1 MVTSSSSTLIRLIAQ
16 FLISIMVCLFAGE
29 RSEDKEDL
37 LQEQGV
43 QEAHAPQGHPIQEG
57 QGQHRRSGKTPL

>member
-1 MVTSSSSTLIRLIAQ
+1 WLRPLVCSTDLR
-16 FLISIMVCLFAGE
+16 SNGE

-37 LQEQGV
+37 LQEQVV